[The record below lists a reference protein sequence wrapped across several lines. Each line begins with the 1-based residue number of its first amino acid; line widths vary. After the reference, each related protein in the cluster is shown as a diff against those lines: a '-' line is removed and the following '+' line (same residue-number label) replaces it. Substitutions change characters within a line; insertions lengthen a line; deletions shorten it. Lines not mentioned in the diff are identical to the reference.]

1 MNTLAA
7 RLMVDDVHVWRGDR
21 HVLQGISFALNP
33 GDLLQVS
40 GPNGAGKTTL
50 LRTVC
55 GLLAPEV
62 GEVRWQ
68 GSPIQEVRSEFQG
81 ALAFASHEP
90 ALKADL
96 TAIENLRFAVG
107 LKRRFD
113 PADVLAALEQVGAQA
128 IAHLPARVLSAGQR
142 RRVALARL
150 LALRAQLWL
159 LDEPFANLDAAGV
172 QLMSAQLDAHL
183 RGGGMAIVAAHH
195 ELGVSGAVSRLE
207 LAA

>member
-1 MNTLAA
+1 MITLAA

-33 GDLLQVS
+33 GDLLQIS

-62 GEVRWQ
+62 GEVRWR

-107 LKRRFD
+107 LKRAFD
-113 PADVLAALEQVGAQA
+113 PAEVLAALEQVGARA
-128 IAHLPARVLSAGQR
+128 IGHLPARVLSAGQR
-142 RRVALARL
+142 RRVAMARL
-150 LALRAQLWL
+150 LAVRAQLWL
-159 LDEPFANLDAAGV
+159 LDEPFSNLDTAGV
-172 QLMSAQLDAHL
+172 QLMSAQLDAHIH
-183 RGGGMAIVAAHH
+183 GGGIAIVVAHH
-195 ELGVSGAVSRLE
+195 ELGVSSAVSRLD